1 MDGKGE
7 MAESLHEA
15 SLLTH
20 PLIKEGS
27 VEIREYQRN
36 IVSRALKGNTLV
48 VLPTGLGKTV
58 IAAMLTA
65 ERLLQHAQGKVVVLA
80 PTKPL
85 VIQHAETFRKI
96 LKLPEDSVKTCTGE
110 ATPEEREGMW
120 RGAKVIIATPQVVR
134 NDLVT
139 GRVDVSDWVL
149 LVFDEAHRAVG
160 DYPYVFIAKEYLKHA
175 KNPLILG
182 LTASPGS
189 QREKVVEVCKALS
202 IKWVEARTEKSPDV
216 APYVK
221 RVRVEWVNVELPPEM
236 LRAKAKLEEAIERL
250 LNILRDAGYIQ
261 RRKRWTRRELLEL
274 QEFLM
279 RKEGKD
285 ERDYEC
291 LAAVSGAIRLAH
303 AYEIFETQGIG
314 ALKRYFEGL
323 NERARLKGGRGLKRI
338 LKDPLIVSL
347 EEEVAA
353 MNVQG
358 MTHPK
363 LTVLVN
369 TVKGQL
375 SSKPESRVI
384 VFTQF
389 RSTVDDVLKVLRECG
404 ISADKIIGQGS
415 RGGAPGLTQ
424 RQQAEVLERF
434 RRGEFS
440 VLVATSVAEEGIDV
454 SECDLVVFY
463 DVTPSAVR
471 FVQRKGRTGRRRPGR
486 VVFLIAK
493 GTMDEK
499 YYWSVKWKEG
509 NMRGVIRELE
519 KGGKVE
525 DGGEINQQVT
535 LEEYISRGDR
545 LTVYADVREGGS
557 SVVQELAKLGVEVV
571 LTKLNVGDYV
581 VSERVGIE
589 RKTSADFVQSIMDQ
603 RIFKQLAD
611 LTRTYEA
618 PLLIIE
624 GERLYERGGI
634 NPESIRGALVS
645 VALDFK
651 TPIFWTRNAK
661 ETAEVIKTIAR
672 REREEGRRGIR
683 IGVKKPGT
691 VKELQERLVASLPG
705 VDHVLARRLLQKFK
719 SVEKVFT
726 ANEDELMSI
735 QGIGEKKA
743 KRIREVLQAEYSEE
757 DLS

>member
-1 MDGKGE
+1 MN
-7 MAESLHEA
+7 ESFYKA
-15 SLLTH
+15 GLLTH

-36 IVSRALKGNTLV
+36 IVSKALKGNTLV

-58 IAAMLTA
+58 IAAILAA
-65 ERLLQHAQGKVVVLA
+65 ERLLQYAQGKVVVLA

-85 VIQHAETFRKI
+85 VIQHAETFKKI
-96 LKLPEDSVKTCTGE
+96 LKLPGDSVKTCSGE
-110 ATPEEREGMW
+110 TMPEEREEIW
-120 RGAKVIIATPQVVR
+120 QRAKVIIATPQVVR
-134 NDLVT
+134 NDLIA

-160 DYPYVFIAKEYLKHA
+160 DYPYVFIAEEYLKHA

-189 QREKVVEVCKALS
+189 QREKVLEVCKALS
-202 IKWVEARTEKSPDV
+202 IEWVEARTERSPDV

-250 LNILRDAGYIQ
+250 LDVLRDAGYVQ
-261 RRKRWTRRELLEL
+261 RRKKWARRELLEL

-279 RKEGKD
+279 RKEEKD

-303 AYEIFETQGIG
+303 AHEILETQGIG
-314 ALKRYFEGL
+314 ALKRYFESL

-338 LKDPLIVSL
+338 LEDPLIVSL

-353 MNVQG
+353 MTVQG
-358 MTHPK
+358 VTHPK

-369 TVKGQL
+369 VVKEQL

-404 ISADKIIGQGS
+404 VNADKIIGQGS

-424 RQQAEVLERF
+424 RRQAEVLEKF

-463 DVTPSAVR
+463 DITPSAVR
-471 FVQRKGRTGRRRPGR
+471 FVQRRGRTGRRRPGR

-509 NMRGVIRELE
+509 SMRGVIRELE
-519 KGGKVE
+519 KKGGKMG

-535 LEEYISRGDR
+535 LEEYISKGDR
-545 LTVYADVREGGS
+545 LTIYADVREGGS

-571 LTKLNVGDYV
+571 LTKLDVGDYV

-589 RKTSADFVQSIMDQ
+589 RKTAADFVQSIIDQ
-603 RIFKQLAD
+603 RVFKQLAD
-611 LTRTYEA
+611 LSRTYEA

-624 GERLYERGGI
+624 GEGLYERRGV
-634 NPESIRGALVS
+634 NPESVRGALVS

-651 TPIFWTRNAK
+651 IPIFWTRNAK

-691 VKELQERLVASLPG
+691 VKELQEHIVATLPG
-705 VDHVLARRLLQKFK
+705 VDHILAKRLLQKFK

-726 ANEDELMSI
+726 ANEDELMNV

-743 KRIREVLQAEYSEE
+743 KRIREILQAEYCEE
-757 DLS
+757 ELS